1 MQTPAK
7 SRAVYLNRWK
17 DTALFLLAMLA
28 LSFAALMPR
37 PASADL
43 SAAAKAVPAAS
54 LVGEGKMTFLG
65 FGIFE
70 AELYAP
76 NGQYSPNKP
85 FALKLTY
92 LRNFK
97 GAAIAEETAKQMRRQ
112 GMKDGPAL
120 QNWVARMTRIFP
132 DVAKGQSLTG
142 VRDTAGNTVFYS
154 GSKAIGSIKDPE
166 FTRRFFAIWLGNNT
180 QNPDLR
186 NKLVGARS

>member
-1 MQTPAK
+1 
-7 SRAVYLNRWK
+7 
-17 DTALFLLAMLA
+17 MLA

-37 PASADL
+37 PAAAEL
-43 SAAAKAVPAAS
+43 NAAARAVPSAA

-76 NGQYSPNKP
+76 QGRYSPDGP

-112 GMKDGPAL
+112 GMKDGPVL
-120 QNWVARMTRIFP
+120 ETWVARMTRIFP
-132 DVAKGQSLTG
+132 NVSKGQSLIG
-142 VRDTAGNTVFYS
+142 VRDAAGNTVFYS
-154 GSKAIGSIKDPE
+154 GGKTIGSIKDPE
-166 FTRRFFAIWLGNNT
+166 FTRRFFAIWLGQNT

-186 NKLVGARS
+186 NKLVGSRS